1 MAKKVLTTEQRLRM
15 LETPKA
21 PVDLVID
28 TDAYNEIDDQFAIA
42 YALCAP
48 ERVRLL
54 ALCAAPFTNARST
67 GPADGM
73 EKSYQEILHLL
84 SLTGDKVPAYR
95 GSTRYLP
102 DEQTPVS
109 SQAAEKLVRLAMEHT
124 PEAPLYVAAIGA
136 ITNVASA
143 LLMEPG
149 IADRMV
155 VVWLGGHVLDWPD
168 NREFNAQQ
176 DVAADRVV
184 FGSGVPLVILPCQGV
199 VSAFTT
205 TGPEL
210 DYWLRGKNS
219 LCDYLVKQTVEEVD
233 TYAKGKV
240 WSRVIWDVTTVAWI
254 MNWEGKF
261 MADKLIPTPIPQ
273 YDHHYSMDSRRPFC
287 RYVYSIRR
295 DPLFADLFSRLAKA

>member
-1 MAKKVLTTEQRLRM
+1 
-15 LETPKA
+15 
-21 PVDLVID
+21 
-28 TDAYNEIDDQFAIA
+28 
-42 YALCAP
+42 
-48 ERVRLL
+48 
-54 ALCAAPFTNARST
+54 
-67 GPADGM
+67 M

-109 SQAAEKLVRLAMEHT
+109 SQAAEELVRLAMEHT

-155 VVWLGGHVLDWPD
+155 VVWLGGHALDWPD

-219 LCDYLVKQTVEEVD
+219 LCDYLVKQTVDEVN

-254 MNWEGKF
+254 MNWERKF
-261 MADKLIPTPIPQ
+261 MGRQADSHAHSAVRSSLQHGFPGGLSAAMSIPFAGTRCLPI
-273 YDHHYSMDSRRPFC
+273 S
-287 RYVYSIRR
+287 
-295 DPLFADLFSRLAKA
+295 FSRLAKA

>member
-1 MAKKVLTTEQRLRM
+1 MLTTEQRLRM

-109 SQAAEKLVRLAMEHT
+109 SQAAEELVRLAMEHT

-155 VVWLGGHVLDWPD
+155 VVWLGGHALDWPD

-219 LCDYLVKQTVEEVD
+219 LCDYLVKQTVERSKHLRQGQGVEPGD
-233 TYAKGKV
+233 LGCDHRSLDHELGREIYG
-240 WSRVIWDVTTVAWI
+240 RQ
-254 MNWEGKF
+254 
-261 MADKLIPTPIPQ
+261 ADSHAHSAVRSSLQHGFPAAFLPLCLFHSPG
-273 YDHHYSMDSRRPFC
+273 PAVC
-287 RYVYSIRR
+287 RS
-295 DPLFADLFSRLAKA
+295 LSRLAKA